1 MDLARFRPPAAGE
14 RAQLRATLGWSP
26 DKTIVLFVGRLS
38 VEKGAMDLLVAWRD
52 VHRPNALLVLVGPD
66 MPGHP
71 WDVGASGR
79 AYVTQH
85 ALGDRVRFEGP
96 TPDTAPFY
104 RAADLFVQPSHF
116 EAFGSSAIEAMAS
129 GLPVVSYFLV
139 TGGNALIHEARSP
152 ASLAQAITQM
162 LNDAPLRRRLAT
174 GALATA
180 QRFELT
186 ALLDRFALLVESTV
200 GRS

>member
-1 MDLARFRPPAAGE
+1 
-14 RAQLRATLGWSP
+14 
-26 DKTIVLFVGRLS
+26 
-38 VEKGAMDLLVAWRD
+38 
-52 VHRPNALLVLVGPD
+52 
-66 MPGHP
+66 MPGHR

-79 AYVTQH
+79 VFVTQH

-96 TPDTAPFY
+96 TSDTAPFY

-129 GLPVVSYFLV
+129 GLPVVSSGVGGLGDFLV
-139 TGGNALIHEARSP
+139 AGGNALIHEARSP
-152 ASLAQAITQM
+152 ASLAHALTQM
-162 LNDAPLRRRLAT
+162 LNDARLRQRLAT

-186 ALLDRFALLVESTV
+186 ALLDRFAQLVESTV